1 MRIGGAYVGLGIGD
15 VTDEVRKLKAHMRRK
30 FSYAKTLAD
39 TSVFDQQMVDA
50 VVEMQKRY
58 AAAGQ
63 LAAGKYTPGIVNA
76 ETKYV
81 CGFLPRPPKADTR
94 PVLITVCGTGVPWWV
109 GPDADTARGVEYK
122 YRWQPVGYPA
132 QAVPMGPSIQ
142 AARDEVFV
150 QMTRWRS
157 QIERYGCAWAGYSQ
171 GALALSE
178 SWEFEVKPPSGRLH
192 WALPFIR
199 KAVMWGNPMRQRGM
213 VWADAGGAPSPRTN
227 GGVTPQLMV
236 DTPDWWRNY
245 AHRADLYTDVPGDES
260 GENRTAI
267 WQVIRNGDIMSGPD
281 SLLNQFLELAGIVQD
296 GNQIS
301 EATGMFKAMI
311 DALQFFGAQTGP
323 HVNYSTAEAIDYL
336 KAA

>member
-15 VTDEVRKLKAHMRRK
+15 AGDEVRKLKAHMRRK
-30 FSYAKTLAD
+30 FSYAKALAD
-39 TSVFDQQMVDA
+39 TSVFDQQMLDA

-76 ETKYV
+76 ETKYA
-81 CGFLPRPPKADTR
+81 CGFLPRPARVDTR
-94 PVLITVCGTGVPWWV
+94 PMLFTVCGTGVPWWV
-109 GPDADTARGVEYK
+109 GPDADTARAVEYK
-122 YRWQPVGYPA
+122 YRWQPIGYPA
-132 QAVPMGPSIQ
+132 QAVPMGPSIT
-142 AARDEVFV
+142 AARDETYV
-150 QMTRWRS
+150 QMTKWRDR
-157 QIERYGCAWAGYSQ
+157 IEKYGCAFAGYSQ

-178 SWEFEVKPPSGRLH
+178 TWELEIKPQSGRLH
-192 WALPFIR
+192 WAMPHIR
-199 KAVMWGNPMRQRGM
+199 KAVMWGNPMRERGM
-213 VWADAGGAPSPRTN
+213 AWPDAGGAPSPQGN

-236 DTPDWWRNY
+236 DTPAWFRNY
-245 AHRADLYTDVPGDES
+245 SHRADLYTDVPADES

-281 SLLNQFLELAGIVQD
+281 SLLNQFMELAGIVQD
-296 GNQIS
+296 GNQIA

-323 HVNYSTAEAIDYL
+323 HVNYSIAEAIDYL